1 MSSEEV
7 KRKVPGVLILFYIY
21 TLLSYILHPTLG
33 TLTGALSLCSGRSP
47 LTEGAVLMGGGSIP
61 GYTTTAIV

>member
-7 KRKVPGVLILFYIY
+7 KSTGGFHTIYIY
-21 TLLSYILHPTLG
+21 NLLSYILHPTLG
-33 TLTGALSLCSGRSP
+33 TLTGALSLCSGSSP